1 MRAREIAVE
10 LPSTRPWWRAL
21 VQYEEFSPF
30 TLPPGCHV
38 ISARRDCVA
47 THQLRAILDH
57 VSWRST
63 YPGKART
70 IYEVDTLE
78 AEIMCG
84 KSRSPS
90 CVLYRGSGR
99 LLGSGG
105 TTFVRCSIGGLQCEA
120 LPLQFLAAQILSLRL
135 AEIDHASRF
144 SNNPQRW
151 YIP

>member
-1 MRAREIAVE
+1 MRTGAYVNYTSKYTGARMMRAREIAVE
-10 LPSTRPWWRAL
+10 LPSTLPWWRAL

-47 THQLRAILDH
+47 IHQLRAILDQ
-57 VSWRST
+57 VSWCST

-70 IYEVDTLE
+70 IYEVGSLE

-90 CVLYRGSGR
+90 CVLY
-99 LLGSGG
+99 
-105 TTFVRCSIGGLQCEA
+105 
-120 LPLQFLAAQILSLRL
+120 
-135 AEIDHASRF
+135 
-144 SNNPQRW
+144 
-151 YIP
+151 